1 MPTELETKISEG
13 ITAQEAGNYALALVK
28 FRSAKALIASK
39 PNLNI
44 RARGQSW
51 NASAIDMLIAEMKQA
66 LAMSTGIQRQ
76 KVKWG
81 GPQT

>member
-1 MPTELETKISEG
+1 MPTDLETKITEG
-13 ITAQEAGNYALALVK
+13 LNAQEAGNYTLALAK
-28 FRSAKALIASK
+28 FRSAKAIIASK

-51 NASAIDMLIAEMKQA
+51 NASAIDMLIVEMKQA
-66 LAMSTGIQRQ
+66 ASASVGIQRQ
-76 KVKWG
+76 KVRWG